1 MNQMA
6 ESVVQK
12 HEEKKE
18 NVEETKAKELAK
30 KKKEEEKKAIE
41 EARNELLAPE
51 KVFDDSVAL
60 QTSNMETGK
69 NPIVDAKMA
78 EIIAENNESITGK
91 TEAATTEDSSTQ
103 LSITASTESEE
114 KVVKKTEA

>member
-51 KVFDDSVAL
+51 KVVDSVAL

>member
-51 KVFDDSVAL
+51 KVDSVAL

-103 LSITASTESEE
+103 RSITTSTESEE